1 MITLEI
7 QKELEELIEKFNN
20 TDRDI
25 IKANLKEK
33 FVWFKIRTGLNYG
46 DVARVLGMSKV
57 TISKMLQLSNY
68 YKPDFYTV
76 LKICNLFGCTIDEL
90 FKPVE
95 VYKIP
100 REGSKWTPEKQ
111 KQFIKDFEEMD
122 IIEVAEKYEISPRSA
137 VEYYRYFSRELK

>member
-20 TDRDI
+20 TDRDT
-25 IKANLKEK
+25 IKMNLKEK
-33 FVWFKIRTGLNYG
+33 FVLFKIRTGLNYG
-46 DVARVLGMSKV
+46 DVARVLGLSKV
-57 TISKMLQLSNY
+57 TVSKMLQLHNY
-68 YKPDFYTV
+68 YKPDFITA
-76 LKICNLFGCTIDEL
+76 LKVCNLLGCTIDEL
-90 FKPVE
+90 LKPVE
-95 VYKIP
+95 VYKP
-100 REGSKWTPEKQ
+100 PKEGNKWTLEVQ